1 MGSSATVLI
10 LGDRRKSDLIETLF
24 NLGYVPL
31 VREQLQQALE
41 KLRHE
46 NFSAVLLDYRKADT
60 DALEFILNVRDID
73 DGVPVIVVGE
83 AQNNLERKLLL
94 DQKNIFLVQVSSE
107 KLEPR
112 LKKLLNYDLKLD
124 N

>member
-10 LGDRRKSDLIETLF
+10 LGSEKRSDLIETLF

-31 VREQLQQALE
+31 VRQQLHQALE
-41 KLRHE
+41 KIRRE
-46 NFSAVLLDYRKADT
+46 DFSAVFLDYRKADT

-73 DGVPVIVVGE
+73 DGVPVVVVGE
-83 AQNNLERKLLL
+83 AQNNHERKLLL
-94 DQKNIFLVQVSSE
+94 CQKNIFLLTASSE
-107 KLEPR
+107 KLEPK

-124 N
+124 T